1 MKIMRSVYLF
11 SFVITGVVLSGCS
24 TIQHEPVS
32 NRTSYFMCFDQNK
45 SKEHY
50 FTNTFTLEPTAEQKQ
65 YEVLL
70 VKRRMEKQLQ
80 IELVDCREIAAE
92 EMPNDLEF
100 SL

>member
-1 MKIMRSVYLF
+1 
-11 SFVITGVVLSGCS
+11 
-24 TIQHEPVS
+24 
-32 NRTSYFMCFDQNK
+32 MCFDQDK

-80 IELVDCREIAAE
+80 IELVDCREIDAE
-92 EMPNDLEF
+92 DMPNDLDF
-100 SL
+100 SLLKN